1 MGSEM
6 CIRDSLPSFS
16 GSGQF
21 NLLQDRGTHL
31 SQPAGLIKLLW
42 GQSKGIFSLFDSM
55 AAWAVRDWDMV
66 DNIRRILLVDDEET
80 FLTTVQRH
88 LKRHGFFIETAVN
101 GLEARRHIEAS
112 SETAPFDLVISD
124 VVMPGMDGISLLNW
138 IKRDRPETSVILLT
152 GFGDGDLAVET
163 VRPNIDTYGSKP
175 ITPDAL
181 MELIHQV
188 AGYRREMLDEL
199 A

>member
-1 MGSEM
+1 
-6 CIRDSLPSFS
+6 
-16 GSGQF
+16 
-21 NLLQDRGTHL
+21 
-31 SQPAGLIKLLW
+31 
-42 GQSKGIFSLFDSM
+42 
-55 AAWAVRDWDMV
+55 MV

-152 GFGDGDLAVET
+152 GFGDGDLAVKT
-163 VRPNIDTYGSKP
+163 VRPNIDTSGSKP

>member
-1 MGSEM
+1 
-6 CIRDSLPSFS
+6 
-16 GSGQF
+16 
-21 NLLQDRGTHL
+21 
-31 SQPAGLIKLLW
+31 
-42 GQSKGIFSLFDSM
+42 
-55 AAWAVRDWDMV
+55 MV

-88 LKRHGFFIETAVN
+88 LRRHGFLIETASN
-101 GLEARRHIEAS
+101 GLDASRRIEATA
-112 SETAPFDLVISD
+112 EEAPFDLVISD

-152 GFGDGDLAVET
+152 GFGDGDLAEET
-163 VRPNIDTYGSKP
+163 VRPNIDTFGSKP

-181 MELIHQV
+181 MDLIHKV